1 VLFVVFAAVSLLSIL
16 YPYTRSEHALAA
28 TNSTLNFQARI
39 LTSAGAVIP
48 DGSYNVKFRIYDGGT
63 SGGPSGAGAA
73 NSGTGGVPL
82 WTETWQNSA
91 SNGIVV
97 KNGYITASLGS
108 ITSFPGTMPWD
119 QELWITMDI
128 GGTGTGGSP
137 TYDGEMRS
145 EGSKRIKITAVPY
158 AFRAAEATMLKTV
171 NGANVSTLSLNT
183 TSSTQSFQITDQ
195 GSAGTYTV
203 AILNGAAQTFTNLNT
218 FSAAGTGLAVTN
230 NATVG
235 GTLAV
240 TGLTTATGGLTTGA
254 NSTLTVGGATVNNTY
269 AIGNLN
275 YSGSGNTGSIG
286 SAASTVDIYTNFTI
300 AQTTAGQTL
309 TIPAPTTT
317 TSGRIIYVTNIGSAG
332 YTMAGAIVSP
342 GVTMQFVWNNT
353 TSSWSLVTSGVSGSY
368 IQNGTS
374 TQTGNFNIQSNST
387 SAVTATI
394 QGANSQSANVL
405 EVKAAGVTDPLFAVS
420 ATGAVTF
427 QNSTDSTTGF
437 RVLDADGGTPIL
449 NIDTTNEFVGI
460 GTGSPA
466 NKLSVNSLTTADSLA
481 QVAISTGGTT
491 SKGLV
496 IQGVASQA
504 ANLFEI
510 QNSNGDPVLYATNSG
525 LLVTTSDVVSTI
537 GTFRTSESAAANTI
551 SNTFRSGN
559 VVSGSYNSG
568 DVTIKSGNAISGATG
583 NVIID
588 AGSTAGTAGQI
599 NIGSTNAS
607 AVNVGRSGATLA
619 LQGNSSTSLAVGS
632 GGNVTTLNFA
642 APSGTNTIT
651 FPAASGTVQLAPTT
665 GSYIKQV
672 PGSTAENTITPTANG
687 VVGLS
692 VNGTSGTAAVA
703 LDVLQTGAQTALVV
717 TSNNTGNGQNI
728 NLTNTT
734 GTQVNGLLIN
744 RNGAGGTTT
753 NLLNLS
759 NTAGT
764 VTNGINLTGTF
775 TNLINSAN
783 FSVTNAG
790 AVTAV
795 GVNAGVG
802 LLQGSLGLTVSG
814 AAASINDNSNF
825 NTTINTGSSTGS
837 VTIGSANA
845 GAISLQSSTGISLGG
860 AAAAT
865 YTIGTSNNT
874 GGITVGNSTATNT
887 ISIGSA
893 AGNGNTQTIN
903 IGTSATAGS
912 TTNIVVGSTIAG
924 TSTIQSASTINLN
937 APTIVGNA
945 TTQALFNT
953 GATTVNA
960 FGAATA
966 INLGA
971 STGTLTVNNA
981 TLQAK
986 DITTSNT
993 TANLFNTTATTV
1005 NAFGAST
1012 NTTLGATTGTLT
1024 VRNAN
1029 TTLGNAAGSGVLT
1042 NNGATVNTA
1051 YNVGNLAT
1059 GGWDAGGAAATVD
1072 KYTYITIAQTTAG
1085 QTVTV
1090 PTPTANT
1097 TYGRVIYLS
1106 NIGTASFTLG
1116 GTTVSAGTTA
1126 TLVWSNT
1133 NGTPSWQF
1141 AGADGNGILN
1151 QNSSD
1156 QTANFRISGTGRA
1169 NTSFI
1174 SPLFDSISGGLSIGT
1189 STATG
1194 VTIGG
1199 TTNTTSISLQ
1209 GAAAATY
1216 TIGTSNNTGG
1226 ITVGNSTATNT
1237 ISIGSAAGAGN
1248 TQTINIG
1255 ASATATSN
1263 TAITLGSLTGTS
1275 TTNIQ
1280 AGTGTAAGDLNLFT
1294 AAGGI
1299 INIGGNAVNNKVLNL
1314 GSTGTTNAAS
1324 TINIATTNANQ
1335 TQSVTIG
1342 NTTSANNAVLIQGGT
1357 SATAIRLSAGAGG
1370 TISLG
1375 ATNNNIVNINTAAV
1389 AGTTTI
1395 GGTGTTGTI
1404 TLGQSTATNTI
1415 AIGNA
1420 NTATGNTQ
1428 TINIGAGTPAGTGN
1442 TLITLGNNVN
1452 NSAVTLVAGTGN
1464 INLNSGTIAT
1474 NATTLN
1480 LFNTNAATV
1489 NLLQAAT
1496 SVSLGATTGTL
1507 TVRNANQTFGNA
1519 AGSGTFTNNGG
1530 TVNTTLAVAN
1540 DTNGGPLGNGLTA
1553 AASVDVYTSISV
1565 NQTTAGQTI
1574 TLPTPSAST
1583 TYGRVLY
1590 LSNIGT
1596 TSFTLGG
1603 VTINPGT
1610 TATLIWSNTNGG
1622 ASWQFAG
1629 ADGNGI
1635 LNQNSSDQTANFR
1648 ITGTGRANTSFTSP
1662 LFDSITGGLSVG
1674 TSTATSVTVG
1684 GTTNTMAIALQG
1696 ATAATYTIGTTT
1708 GTGTITVGQSTATN
1722 TINIG
1727 SAAGN
1732 AATQTI
1738 NIGASATAGS
1748 TTNLTVGSL
1757 VGSSATTIQG
1767 GTGNIKL
1774 QTNSASAGVIAKTQ
1788 TNSATAFQV
1797 QDSSNNGIFT
1807 VRTTD
1812 QVVKISTTYSA
1823 PTTNNDAS
1831 LEVDTNMTSTSGYP
1845 VAIGVSASVA
1855 PTSASSINYWG
1866 GYFDVHGSGANLA
1879 GATLYGIH
1887 TTASNSD
1894 TGDISSVIGVDGSAD
1909 NNDVGTIT
1917 NAYAGNFRVWN
1928 GGGGT
1933 ITNGFGVN
1941 ANVTNDDGIM
1951 SGATAINAGVQA
1963 AGTATI
1969 SNAFGLVT
1977 RTQNFS
1983 SNSINQVFG
1992 LYLGESQGTVG
2003 VEYGLSVE
2011 YMNNAGTSYP
2021 IYLNGASNAILSVNG
2036 EGQTNFRNNSDSN
2049 TAFRIQSNGGDT
2061 LFTADTS
2068 NNRIKIGNDTG
2079 TGTNTTVLVLDSAS
2093 TSTGLAA
2100 VNGSMYYDT
2109 TAGRIQC
2116 YESGAWGN
2124 CGNTTLQEAYT
2135 SSTGGTTPEVLLD
2148 NTRNG
2153 LDIQDANTTLGNS
2166 VALLA
2171 VRASAT
2177 ATTLGASLFQVNN
2190 NAGVPLV
2197 GIGLGTQTASTGIDM
2212 QFGGS
2217 ANRTIQVL
2225 QNTTTGAGRSLTV
2238 QAGQGNSGA
2247 GGVLN
2252 LNGGAANGTNQ
2263 NGGNINI
2270 TGGASTGTGAQG
2282 LVNLSSTTF
2291 VSSGSTQN
2299 FAANGS
2305 VSGIDSY
2312 STIVAS
2318 ATAAGLTITVP
2329 TPTFQTV
2336 GRVVYVSAANGSND
2350 FALSLA
2356 GTSVEIAMKANSTAT
2371 LIWNGTGWTAA
2382 GASSSTTLQAAYDN
2396 TLVSAG
2402 GAEILLNSSTA
2413 GGDGLTIRNN
2423 TGVKTITGALLEVQ
2437 TNVGSNLFSVNNNST
2452 EYANNGGAETQGASS
2467 STFPAGTWTTS
2478 PTGGATATIS
2488 RDTTVFATGIAS
2500 AKVVT
2505 TGATTANQGIA
2516 NTLTTTLTANLQY
2529 TVSFTVKGTTSFN
2542 TLDVYYSKDGTNT
2555 SPVSCSTG
2563 NTVTA
2568 SGWTRVGCTFTA
2580 PASGITSSNA
2590 IFIRQSNSNSSART
2604 YYIDNLSVAVNAS
2617 VNHAIDGS
2625 VDSAPGTNWVAIG
2638 GSVTRDTSTL
2648 YDTGGS
2654 LAATT
2659 SGVAGRGVYNN
2670 LTAGIVPAVST
2681 QYRVSFYANANSS
2694 TATLAIAY
2702 TPDNNAT
2709 SVSCQDYNTQVV
2721 TAGTWTLITCFFTTS
2736 ATTPVT
2742 SQQLRITQTAGSAT
2756 IFYVDSLNVTLNN
2769 NNASNVQI
2777 GGGNKGG
2784 PTTLLTLDRS
2794 STAPIAAN
2802 NDAYLGSMYYDTTTG
2817 RIQCYEADGWGACG
2831 SAPDNIVNLN
2841 PEYAGAVLNGTGVGT
2856 MTTDFCSNQLGVLQI
2871 NYTLCDGTGTPAVKA
2886 ANYYRWTSPQATQQT
2901 YSIYVTY
2908 QLPTTFKSFASD
2920 ATVQLTGRVDSTSN
2934 AAVTYEMFRSEG
2946 GTVYACGSET
2956 AVTSTANTWQTVGI
2970 NGNEA
2975 TGCGFTSSS
2984 GGAYVIFKINV
2995 KANSGA
3001 NAYVGT
3007 LSFTT
3012 TGK

>member
-1 VLFVVFAAVSLLSIL
+1 MIRLFRTSRDFHCTHGTTKKTVVRVLFVVFAAVSLLSIL
-16 YPYTRSEHALAA
+16 YPYTRSERAYAA
-28 TNSTLNFQARI
+28 TNSNINFQARI
-39 LTSAGAVIP
+39 LQSNGAVVA
-48 DGSYNVKFRIYDGGT
+48 DGAYNVEFNLYSVSTGGT
-63 SGGPSGAGAA
+63 S
-73 NSGTGGVPL
+73 L
-82 WTETWQNSA
+82 WTETYLNNA
-91 SNGIVV
+91 SQGIVT

-108 ITSFPGTMPWD
+108 LTSFPNTIQWD
-119 QELWITMDI
+119 QDLWIGMTI
-128 GGTGTGGSP
+128 RGTGSCVWVSCTPGDS
-137 TYDGEMRS
+137 EMTPRM
-145 EGSKRIKITAVPY
+145 KVTAVPY
-158 AFRAAEATMLKTV
+158 AFRAAETGTLKTI
-171 NGANVSTLSLNT
+171 NGSDVSTLSLNSPT
-183 TSSTQSFQITDQ
+183 GGNQVFQIQDQ
-195 GSAGTYTV
+195 TAAGTYNV
-203 AILNGAAQTFTNLNT
+203 ALQSGLSQTFSNLNT
-218 FSAAGTGLAVTN
+218 FSAAGTALTVN
-230 NATVG
+230 NDALVSG
-235 GTLAV
+235 
-240 TGLTTATGGLTTGA
+240 
-254 NSTLTVGGATVNNTY
+254 TLTVGNLTVNANGTFTNGGATINSTY
-269 AIGNLN
+269 AIGDLN
-275 YSGSGNTGSIG
+275 YSGSGNTGAIG
-286 SAASTVDIYTNFTI
+286 TASATVDKFTNFTI

-309 TIPAPTTT
+309 TIPSPTTT
-317 TSGRIIYVTNIGSAG
+317 TSGRLIYITNVGSVG
-332 YTMAGAIVSP
+332 YTMAGSVVSP
-342 GVTMQFVWNNT
+342 GVTMAFVWSSV
-353 TSSWSLVTSGVSGSY
+353 TSSWSLVTSGTSGSY

-374 TQTGNFNIQSNST
+374 VQTANYNIQSAATGS
-387 SAVTATI
+387 VTATI
-394 QGANSQSANVL
+394 QGTNGQTADILQ
-405 EVKAAGVTDPLFAVS
+405 VKAYGVANPLFGVS
-420 ATGAVTF
+420 PSGAVTF
-427 QNSTDSTTGF
+427 QNSTDGANALQVKNQSGTTTVLNVNTSTPG
-437 RVLDADGGTPIL
+437 VAVDGT
-449 NIDTTNEFVGI
+449 
-460 GTGSPA
+460 
-466 NKLSVNSLTTADSLA
+466 LTTAGG
-481 QVAISTGGTT
+481 AIS
-491 SKGLV
+491 L
-496 IQGVASQA
+496 
-504 ANLFEI
+504 
-510 QNSNGDPVLYATNSG
+510 
-525 LLVTTSDVVSTI
+525 
-537 GTFRTSESAAANTI
+537 
-551 SNTFRSGN
+551 
-559 VVSGSYNSG
+559 
-568 DVTIKSGNAISGATG
+568 
-583 NVIID
+583 
-588 AGSTAGTAGQI
+588 
-599 NIGSTNAS
+599 
-607 AVNVGRSGATLA
+607 
-619 LQGNSSTSLAVGS
+619 
-632 GGNVTTLNFA
+632 
-642 APSGTNTIT
+642 
-651 FPAASGTVQLAPTT
+651 
-665 GSYIKQV
+665 
-672 PGSTAENTITPTANG
+672 
-687 VVGLS
+687 
-692 VNGTSGTAAVA
+692 
-703 LDVLQTGAQTALVV
+703 
-717 TSNNTGNGQNI
+717 
-728 NLTNTT
+728 
-734 GTQVNGLLIN
+734 
-744 RNGAGGTTT
+744 
-753 NLLNLS
+753 
-759 NTAGT
+759 
-764 VTNGINLTGTF
+764 
-775 TNLINSAN
+775 
-783 FSVTNAG
+783 
-790 AVTAV
+790 
-795 GVNAGVG
+795 
-802 LLQGSLGLTVSG
+802 
-814 AAASINDNSNF
+814 NDNSSF

-837 VTIGSANA
+837 VTIG
-845 GAISLQSSTGISLGG
+845 G
-860 AAAAT
+860 
-865 YTIGTSNNT
+865 
-874 GGITVGNSTATNT
+874 TATNT
-887 ISIGSA
+887 INVGTA

-912 TTNIVVGSTIAG
+912 TTNIVIGSTIAG
-924 TSTIQSASTINLN
+924 TSTIQSASTINMN

-971 STGTLTVNNA
+971 ATGTLTVNNA

-1029 TTLGNAAGSGVLT
+1029 TTFGNAAGSGVLT
-1042 NNGATVNTA
+1042 NNGATLNTTLQIS
-1051 YNVGNLAT
+1051 NLAS
-1059 GGWDAGGAAATVD
+1059 GGAIGTAAATVD
-1072 KYTYITIAQTTAG
+1072 IYTSFAVLQTTAS
-1085 QTVTV
+1085 QTITV
-1090 PTPTANT
+1090 PNPTTNPT
-1097 TYGRVIYLS
+1097 SVFGRLIYVA
-1106 NIGTASFTLG
+1106 NIGTTSFTLG
-1116 GTTVSAGTTA
+1116 GTTINPGTTA
-1126 TLVWSNT
+1126 TLIWSNT
-1133 NGTPSWQF
+1133 DGAATGGESWQF

-1151 QNSSD
+1151 QNAAD

-1174 SPLFDSISGGLSIGT
+1174 SPLFDSITGGLSVGT

-1263 TAITLGSLTGTS
+1263 TALTLGSLTGTS

-1442 TLITLGNNVN
+1442 TLIAIGNSAN
-1452 NSAVTLVAGTGN
+1452 NSAVTLAAGTGN
-1464 INLNSGTIAT
+1464 INLNAGTIAT

-1496 SVSLGATTGTL
+1496 SISLGATTGTL

-1519 AGSGTFTNNGG
+1519 AGSGTFTNNGA

-1596 TSFTLGG
+1596 TSFILGG

-1610 TATLIWSNTNGG
+1610 TATLIWSNTNSG

-1684 GTTNTMAIALQG
+1684 GTTNTTAIALQG

-1757 VGSSATTIQG
+1757 IGSSATTIQG

-1866 GYFDVHGSGANLA
+1866 GYFDVHGSGSNLA

-1894 TGDISSVIGVDGSAD
+1894 TGNISSVIGVDGSAD

-2036 EGQTNFRNNSDSN
+2036 EGQTNFRNNSDST
-2049 TAFRIQSNGGDT
+2049 TAFRIQSNGGDS

-2079 TGTNTTVLVLDSAS
+2079 TGANTTVLVLDNAS
-2093 TSTGLAA
+2093 TAPTANGAGI
-2100 VNGSMYYDT
+2100 NGSMYYDT
-2109 TAGRIQC
+2109 TKGHVQC
-2116 YESGAWGN
+2116 YENGAWGD
-2124 CGNTTLQEAYT
+2124 CGNTTLQNAYT
-2135 SSTGGTTPEVLLD
+2135 NSTGVTTPEILLD

-2153 LDIQDANTTLGNS
+2153 VDIQDANTTLGNT

-2177 ATTLGASLFQVNN
+2177 ASTLGASLFQVNN
-2190 NAGVPLV
+2190 NAGTGMI
-2197 GIGLGTQTASTGIDM
+2197 GINLGTQTASTGIDM

-2225 QNTTTGAGRSLTV
+2225 QNTSAGNGRDLTVKAGQALTTGTG
-2238 QAGQGNSGA
+2238 GA
-2247 GGVLN
+2247 LN
-2252 LNGGAANGTNQ
+2252 LRGGDGAGTNQ
-2263 NGGNINI
+2263 NGGNITL
-2270 TGGASTGTGAQG
+2270 TGGTPTGTGAQG
-2282 LVNLSSTTF
+2282 LVNLSSTSF
-2291 VSSGSTQN
+2291 VSSGSTQS
-2299 FAANGS
+2299 FGSNGS
-2305 VSGIDSY
+2305 VTGIDSY

-2318 ATAAGLTITVP
+2318 ATTTGLTITVP

-2336 GRVVYVSAANGSND
+2336 GRVVYVSAANGSSD
-2350 FALSLA
+2350 FSLSLA

-2396 TLVSAG
+2396 TLISAG
-2402 GAEILLNSSTA
+2402 GAEILLNNSTA

-2423 TGVKTITGALLEVQ
+2423 TGVKSITGALLEVQ
-2437 TNVGSNLFSVNNNST
+2437 TNVGSNLFSVNNNAV
-2452 EYANNGGAETQGASS
+2452 EYATNGGAETQGTASNN
-2467 STFPAGTWTTS
+2467 FPASQPTWT
-2478 PTGGATATIS
+2478 ATANATVA
-2488 RDTTVFATGIAS
+2488 RETTAANVATGQAAVSVVAAAS
-2500 AKVVT
+2500 ATNRGVI
-2505 TGATTANQGIA
+2505 NR
-2516 NTLTTTLTANLQY
+2516 LSTTLTQNLQY
-2529 TVSFTVKGTTSFN
+2529 TVSYTVKASTTGFSSLQ
-2542 TLDVYYSKDGTNT
+2542 TYYSSDG
-2555 SPVSCSTG
+2555 SSYSTQCTHSG
-2563 NTVTA
+2563 TVA
-2568 SGWTRVGCTFTA
+2568 SSVWTRVTCTFTA
-2580 PASGITSSNA
+2580 AAVGSSNS
-2590 IFIRQSNSNSSART
+2590 IIIRVPSTDATART
-2604 YYIDNLSVAVNAS
+2604 FYIDNLSVTVSAG
-2617 VNHAIDGS
+2617 VNHAVDGS
-2625 VDSAPGTNWVAIG
+2625 VDSALGTNWQAIG
-2638 GSVTRDTSTL
+2638 GSVARSTTVIYDTS
-2648 YDTGGS
+2648 GS
-2654 LAATT
+2654 VAATT
-2659 SGVAGRGVYNN
+2659 GATNRGVYNN
-2670 LTAGIVPAVST
+2670 MASGITPAVST
-2681 QYRVSFYANANSS
+2681 QYRVAFYARGDGTNAATIAVNYSRDGGTTL
-2694 TATLAIAY
+2694 TA
-2702 TPDNNAT
+2702 
-2709 SVSCQDYNTQVV
+2709 CQDYNTQ
-2721 TAGTWTLITCFFTTS
+2721 TAQASAFTLITCFFTTDG
-2736 ATTPVT
+2736 TTPT
-2742 SQQLRITQTAGSAT
+2742 AAQLRITQTGAT
-2756 IFYVDSLNVTLNN
+2756 PATFYVDALSVTLNT

-2777 GGGNKGG
+2777 GSGSKGG

-2856 MTTDFCSNQLGVLQI
+2856 MTTDFCSNQASVLQVNI
-2871 NYTLCDGTGTPAVKA
+2871 SLCDGTGTPAVKA
-2886 ANYYRWTSPQATQQT
+2886 TNYYRWTSPQATQQT

-2908 QLPTTFKSFASD
+2908 QLPTTFKGFSSD
-2920 ATVQLTGRVDSTSN
+2920 TTVQLTGRVDSTSN

-2956 AVTSTANTWQTVGI
+2956 NVITTPAGAAGSANNWYTYGI

-2975 TGCGFTSSS
+2975 SGCGFSSSS
-2984 GGAYVIFKINV
+2984 GGAYVIFKINM

-3012 TGK
+3012 TGN